1 VNQAGMV
8 PIIFAVSL
16 ITFPSLIGQI
26 MQRRGTGM
34 SQTVG
39 DWLVT
44 HLSMQN
50 PSWWFITIYALL
62 ILGFSFFYT
71 SITFNTTEVAE
82 NIQKRGGYIPGV
94 RPGKETASF
103 LQKVS
108 DKLNLFGGGFLALIA
123 IFPYVITKLNNQFA
137 IFPTGTSQIDFLIN
151 GAGLIIVV
159 GVILDIIRRIDTDMK
174 SFDYKKFY

>member
-1 VNQAGMV
+1 MV

-34 SQTVG
+34 SQTIG

-50 PSWWFITIYALL
+50 PSWWFIAIYAFL
-62 ILGFSFFYT
+62 ILGFAFFYT

-82 NIQKRGGYIPGV
+82 SIQKRGGYIPGT

-103 LQKVS
+103 LQAVS

-137 IFPTGTSQIDFLIN
+137 LFPTSGSQIDFLIS
-151 GAGLIIVV
+151 G
-159 GVILDIIRRIDTDMK
+159 
-174 SFDYKKFY
+174 S